1 MGSKVPFGNNIKDTV
16 LVYIKF
22 TDVRDVIL
30 LILLLYNAAVVET
43 KLGEVRRG
51 EFLPTPHN
59 VIERIVCLIHR
70 VPSFGLKYG

>member
-1 MGSKVPFGNNIKDTV
+1 MGSKVHLVITVDTV

-30 LILLLYNAAVVET
+30 LVLLLYNAAVLET

-51 EFLPTPHN
+51 
-59 VIERIVCLIHR
+59 RI
-70 VPSFGLKYG
+70 STYTA

>member
-1 MGSKVPFGNNIKDTV
+1 MGSKVHFGKNIIDTV

-30 LILLLYNAAVVET
+30 LVLLLYNAAVVET

-51 EFLPTPHN
+51 EFYLH
-59 VIERIVCLIHR
+59 RIM
-70 VPSFGLKYG
+70 